1 MSDPKPSPLVQV
13 REVSKR
19 FDGVT
24 AVDNVS
30 LDILRGELFAI
41 LGSSGCG
48 KTTLLRMLAGFEH
61 PTSGR
66 ILIDGAD
73 MTDVPPYERPVNL
86 MFQSYALFPHMT
98 VEQNIAYGLKKER
111 VPAPQIRERVAE
123 MLALV
128 KLGPLAARKP
138 DKLSG
143 GEKQRVALARAL
155 VKRPKLLLLDE
166 PLAALDK
173 KLREHTQFELANLQY
188 QLGTTFVVVTHDQD
202 EAMTLASRIA
212 VMHEGRIAQVGTPGE
227 VYEYPANRYVAGFV
241 GNINLIEGSVT
252 GSANGRLTLH
262 SDALE
267 ADLSVVCDD
276 GSSLDGGC
284 LRRRAAGEDHDQ
296 PRGAE
301 RRRAQRRQGHRPRPR
316 LLRRPVALPRAHQE
330 RRRAPGQRAEPA
342 PLLEADCRMGRRS
355 VPVLGS
361 RQHDP
366 AAHMSESHGGN
377 GEQSLGWLRRAV
389 AFPYF
394 WLLLFFLA
402 PFLIILKISFADPIV
417 AQPPFT
423 ALLEWGAEGFEG
435 IRATFSNYAFLF
447 QDGYYGIIYLASL
460 KMAAIGTLLCL
471 LLGYPMAYYI
481 VSQPPNRRN
490 LLLLAVILPFWI
502 SFLLRVYAWIGLLNN
517 RGIINEFLLWTGM
530 VDQPI
535 QMLYNDFA
543 VYLGIVY
550 SYLPFMILP
559 LYSNLERLNLD
570 LLDAAADLGARRW
583 RAFVDVTLP
592 LSVPGIIGGCL
603 LVFIPAVG
611 EFTIPALLGG
621 ADTLMI
627 GRVLWDEFFINR
639 DWPVASAVSVVLLLL
654 LIAPI
659 MWFQRL
665 QSREQE
671 EAR

>member
-1 MSDPKPSPLVQV
+1 M
-13 REVSKR
+13 
-19 FDGVT
+19 
-24 AVDNVS
+24 N
-30 LDILRGELFAI
+30 
-41 LGSSGCG
+41 
-48 KTTLLRMLAGFEH
+48 
-61 PTSGR
+61 
-66 ILIDGAD
+66 
-73 MTDVPPYERPVNL
+73 
-86 MFQSYALFPHMT
+86 
-98 VEQNIAYGLKKER
+98 
-111 VPAPQIRERVAE
+111 
-123 MLALV
+123 
-128 KLGPLAARKP
+128 
-138 DKLSG
+138 
-143 GEKQRVALARAL
+143 
-155 VKRPKLLLLDE
+155 
-166 PLAALDK
+166 
-173 KLREHTQFELANLQY
+173 
-188 QLGTTFVVVTHDQD
+188 
-202 EAMTLASRIA
+202 
-212 VMHEGRIAQVGTPGE
+212 
-227 VYEYPANRYVAGFV
+227 
-241 GNINLIEGSVT
+241 
-252 GSANGRLTLH
+252 
-262 SDALE
+262 
-267 ADLSVVCDD
+267 
-276 GSSLDGGC
+276 
-284 LRRRAAGEDHDQ
+284 
-296 PRGAE
+296 
-301 RRRAQRRQGHRPRPR
+301 
-316 LLRRPVALPRAHQE
+316 
-330 RRRAPGQRAEPA
+330 
-342 PLLEADCRMGRRS
+342 
-355 VPVLGS
+355 
-361 RQHDP
+361 
-366 AAHMSESHGGN
+366 ESHSGN

-423 ALLEWGAEGFEG
+423 ALLEWSAEGFEG

-481 VSQPPNRRN
+481 VRQAPNRRN

-517 RGIINEFLLWTGM
+517 RGIINEFLLWTGV

-583 RAFVDVTLP
+583 QAFVDVTLP

-671 EAR
+671 EVR